1 LSGDVGDWFY
11 SPGRALSQVAAFKT
25 AVDTIGEDLPRF
37 ISSRQILTTMTAKVQ
52 GFRPQAYAQ
61 EPSCNVLDTR
71 LLGKLGIM
79 KVDSPRG
86 WELVNENS
94 FTFCSYPE
102 PFVAFSHFGEKPGI
116 SCQPKD

>member
-1 LSGDVGDWFY
+1 
-11 SPGRALSQVAAFKT
+11 
-25 AVDTIGEDLPRF
+25 
-37 ISSRQILTTMTAKVQ
+37 MAKVQ
-52 GFRPQAYAQ
+52 GILPQAYVQ
-61 EPSCNVLDTR
+61 EPSYNVLDTM

-102 PFVAFSHFGEKPGI
+102 PFVAHLMLERNPAFHVNQKIDWLREVREAYE
-116 SCQPKD
+116 